1 MDLRIIRDAFDR
13 ITKKHKLSSSKT
25 KEVMNQICQEV
36 ENALTKIQI
45 LEPGSEVDTKSIFS
59 ELSAKLMELGPL
71 SQQEGTQREL
81 GIALSKYPKLLDKS
95 FNPDISKACRNVDF
109 DTHIVNHIISS
120 HFDQQGMV
128 DISDS
133 FSAESNEPEAT
144 AVTSPFLELY
154 HILSAMKTGNL
165 EPALTWASTNHVK
178 LRDNGSDLWL
188 KLHHLQFVEILQNSN
203 RDEALEYVRTFLTP
217 FATSHAAEIQK
228 LMPCLLWAQKLD
240 QSPYAGL
247 LSPTHWDT
255 LSDELTRQF
264 CNILGQSY
272 ESPLSVTVVAGVQ
285 ALPQLLKLV
294 NVVVEK
300 KQDDWQSIKQL
311 PVPLDM
317 DKEFQFHSIFVCP
330 VSKDQ
335 ANEDNPPMLM
345 SCGHVLCRQS
355 IAKMSK
361 NNTKSFKCPY
371 CPKAVEAKLCKQLYF

>member
-1 MDLRIIRDAFDR
+1 MA
-13 ITKKHKLSSSKT
+13 TNG
-25 KEVMNQICQEV
+25 EVCHN
-36 ENALTKIQI
+36 L
-45 LEPGSEVDTKSIFS
+45 
-59 ELSAKLMELGPL
+59 
-71 SQQEGTQREL
+71 
-81 GIALSKYPKLLDKS
+81 LLDTADVGLKEMMRKYKLQTDL
-95 FNPDISKACRNVDF
+95 PIERNTNRRLAEILTF

-154 HILSAMKTGNL
+154 HILSAMKIRNL
-165 EPALTWASTNHVK
+165 EPALTWASTNH
-178 LRDNGSDLWL
+178 
-188 KLHHLQFVEILQNSN
+188 FVEILQNSN

-240 QSPYAGL
+240 QSPYADL
-247 LSPTHWDT
+247 FSPTNWDT
-255 LSDELTRQF
+255 LCDELTRQF

-345 SCGHVLCRQS
+345 SCGHVFCRQS
-355 IAKMSK
+355 IANFMSSK
-361 NNTKSFKCPY
+361 DR
-371 CPKAVEAKLCKQLYF
+371 EI